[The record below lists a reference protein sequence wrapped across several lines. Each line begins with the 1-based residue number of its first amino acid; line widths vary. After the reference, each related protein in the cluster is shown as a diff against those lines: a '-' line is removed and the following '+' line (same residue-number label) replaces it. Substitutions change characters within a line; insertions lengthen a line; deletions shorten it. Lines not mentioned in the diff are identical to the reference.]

1 MPFAPVTADD
11 TAGEAPRVHK
21 FHTHPDGATA
31 SRSTGVERSQVGVGH
46 RITIPAS
53 RLGPPP
59 ISLDGSM
66 TSAYESDPIFETVPR
81 QLSNLV
87 TRIHGREIAL
97 PDFQRDFVWDA
108 TRTEELIQS
117 IISEFPVGTLLLWK
131 QGDGE
136 TFASRSFEG
145 APELGDKKP
154 AELVLDG
161 QQRLTALYQALTGVG
176 DERFYLKVDEFV
188 MVEDNYVKEFHEV
201 NFDKAVI
208 SLPVAVSKGQSK
220 KNNEILGIS
229 HFPVSHVNSFDDWL
243 DDYVEKISSGD
254 TQATPKYLKSLY
266 RRMRDKYIVPL
277 RSYGLP
283 VLTLPETTP
292 IEAVCTIF
300 ETLNRTGKP
309 LGPFELLTARYFPQG
324 VNLRDLWVEAQGN
337 YKALVD
343 FKVDPYSILQTVCLK
358 AYGSAQRS
366 DVLKKLTASDIS
378 NHWPSAVS
386 GVAGVIDML
395 QSDCGVVAPKWLP
408 YGMLLIPMGA
418 VWGDIQ
424 KLEPLDR
431 ASAYRRLQEFF
442 WCSVFTT
449 NYDQGANSQAGA
461 DYARLKEWVV
471 SGEGQAPE
479 SLNELPLSASTL
491 RSASVRRKALYC
503 GLMCLLATTRAE
515 DFHTGQAMTRHR
527 VEEVQIDSHH
537 IFPKAFL
544 SRTSAT
550 DSAELLLNRT
560 LIDAE
565 TNRIIRDKAPSQYLR
580 EMAATYGEDKLA
592 SVLSSHAIK
601 SGSESGLGNDDYAK
615 FLDERL
621 KTVVQL
627 IERVTGRTL
636 QGE

>member
-1 MPFAPVTADD
+1 
-11 TAGEAPRVHK
+11 
-21 FHTHPDGATA
+21 
-31 SRSTGVERSQVGVGH
+31 
-46 RITIPAS
+46 
-53 RLGPPP
+53 
-59 ISLDGSM
+59 M

-87 TRIHGREIAL
+87 TRIHGGEIAL

-145 APELGDKKP
+145 APDLGGKKP

-161 QQRLTALYQALTGVG
+161 QQRLTALYQALMGVG

-188 MVEDNYVKEFHEV
+188 TVEDDYVREFHEV

-208 SLPVAVSKGQSK
+208 SVPVAVSKGQVK
-220 KNNEILGIS
+220 KNEELLGIS
-229 HFPVSHVNSFDDWL
+229 HFPVSAVNRFDDWL
-243 DDYVEKISSGD
+243 DDYVDEVTSD
-254 TQATPKYLKSLY
+254 NATVDAKRLKSLY

-309 LGPFELLTARYFPQG
+309 LGPFELLTARYYPQN
-324 VNLRDLWVEAQGN
+324 VNLRDLWVEAQEN

-343 FKVDPYSILQTVCLK
+343 FKVDPYSILQTVCLR

-366 DVLKKLTASDIS
+366 DVLKKLTAADIS
-378 NHWPSAVS
+378 THWSSAVK

-395 QSDCGVVAPKWLP
+395 QSDCGLVAPKWLP

-418 VWGDIQ
+418 AWGEIQ

-431 ASAYRRLQEFF
+431 AAAYTRLQRFF

-461 DYARLKEWVV
+461 DYVRLKDWVV

-479 SLNELPLSASTL
+479 AIDELPLSASTL

-503 GLMCLLATTRAE
+503 GLMCLLVTTRAE
-515 DFHTGQAMTRHR
+515 DFHTGQAMTPYR
-527 VEEVQIDSHH
+527 VGEVQIDSHH
-537 IFPKAFL
+537 IFPKTYLAHMKA
-544 SRTSAT
+544 SES
-550 DSAELLLNRT
+550 SELLLNRT

-565 TNRIIRDKAPSQYLR
+565 TNRIIKDKAPSQYLS
-580 EMAATYGEDKLA
+580 EMAATYGVEKLEA
-592 SVLSSHAIK
+592 VLSSHAIK
-601 SGSESGLGNDDYAK
+601 SDAASGLANDDYAS

-621 KTVVQL
+621 STVVQL
-627 IERVTGRTL
+627 IERVTGRSL
-636 QGE
+636 QEE

>member
-1 MPFAPVTADD
+1 
-11 TAGEAPRVHK
+11 
-21 FHTHPDGATA
+21 
-31 SRSTGVERSQVGVGH
+31 
-46 RITIPAS
+46 
-53 RLGPPP
+53 
-59 ISLDGSM
+59 M

-87 TRIHGREIAL
+87 TRIHGREVAL

-154 AELVLDG
+154 SELVLDG
-161 QQRLTALYQALTGVG
+161 QQRLTALYQALTGAG

-188 MVEDNYVKEFHEV
+188 DVCTDYVKEFHEV
-201 NFDKAVI
+201 NFDEAVI
-208 SLPVAVSKGQSK
+208 SVPIAASKGQAK
-220 KNNEILGIS
+220 KNQELLGVS
-229 HFPVSHVNSFDDWL
+229 HFPVSDVGRFDDWL
-243 DDYVEKISSGD
+243 DDYVDVITDEVEEYS
-254 TQATPKYLKSLY
+254 AKYFKSLY

-309 LGPFELLTARYFPQG
+309 LGPFELLTARYYPQG
-324 VNLRDLWVEAQGN
+324 VNLRDLWLEAQGN
-337 YKALVD
+337 YKALLD
-343 FKVDPYSILQTVCLK
+343 FKVDPYSVLQAVCLR
-358 AYGSAQRS
+358 AHGSAQRS
-366 DVLKKLTASDIS
+366 DVLKKLTAGDIS
-378 NHWPSAVS
+378 SHWSSAVK
-386 GVAGVIDML
+386 GIAGVIDML
-395 QSDCGVVAPKWLP
+395 QSDCGLVAPKWLP

-418 VWGDIQ
+418 IWGDIQ
-424 KLEPLDR
+424 KLEPIDR
-431 ASAYRRLQEFF
+431 APAYERLQRFF

-471 SGEGQAPE
+471 AGEGNAPE
-479 SLNELPLSASTL
+479 AVSELPLSASTL

-515 DFHTGQAMTRHR
+515 DFHTGQAMTPYR
-527 VEEVQIDSHH
+527 VGEVQIDSHH
-537 IFPKAFL
+537 IFPKAYL
-544 SRTSAT
+544 ARTGAT
-550 DSAELLLNRT
+550 ESSELLLNRT

-565 TNRIIRDKAPSQYLR
+565 TNRIIKDKAPSVYLT
-580 EMAATYGEDKLA
+580 EMAAAYGSEKLE

-601 SGSESGLGNDDYAK
+601 SGSKSGLANDRYGE

-621 KTVVQL
+621 QTIVQL
-627 IERVTGRTL
+627 IEGVTGRSL
-636 QGE
+636 QEE

>member
-1 MPFAPVTADD
+1 
-11 TAGEAPRVHK
+11 
-21 FHTHPDGATA
+21 
-31 SRSTGVERSQVGVGH
+31 
-46 RITIPAS
+46 
-53 RLGPPP
+53 
-59 ISLDGSM
+59 M

-176 DERFYLKVDEFV
+176 DERYYLKVDEFV
-188 MVEDNYVKEFHEV
+188 HVTEDYVKEFHEV

-208 SLPVAVSKGQSK
+208 SVPVAVSKGQVK
-220 KNNEILGIS
+220 KNEELLGIS
-229 HFPVSHVNSFDDWL
+229 HFPVSAVSSFDDWL
-243 DDYVEKISSGD
+243 DEYVDKIISTEGS
-254 TQATPKYLKSLY
+254 ANSKYLKSLY

-309 LGPFELLTARYFPQG
+309 LGPFELLTARYYPQG
-324 VNLRDLWVEAQGN
+324 VNLRDLWVEAQDN

-343 FKVDPYSILQTVCLK
+343 FKVDPYSILQTACLR
-358 AYGSAQRS
+358 AYSSAQRS
-366 DVLKKLTASDIS
+366 DVLKKLTAADIS
-378 NHWPSAVS
+378 QHWSAAVK

-395 QSDCGVVAPKWLP
+395 QSDCGLVAPKWLP

-418 VWGDIQ
+418 VWSDIQ

-431 ASAYRRLQEFF
+431 APAYTRLQRFF

-461 DYARLKEWVV
+461 DYVRLKDWVLT
-471 SGEGQAPE
+471 GEGQAPE
-479 SLNELPLSASTL
+479 A
-491 RSASVRRKALYC
+491 
-503 GLMCLLATTRAE
+503 
-515 DFHTGQAMTRHR
+515 D
-527 VEEVQIDSHH
+527 
-537 IFPKAFL
+537 
-544 SRTSAT
+544 
-550 DSAELLLNRT
+550 
-560 LIDAE
+560 
-565 TNRIIRDKAPSQYLR
+565 
-580 EMAATYGEDKLA
+580 
-592 SVLSSHAIK
+592 
-601 SGSESGLGNDDYAK
+601 
-615 FLDERL
+615 
-621 KTVVQL
+621 
-627 IERVTGRTL
+627 
-636 QGE
+636 

>member
-1 MPFAPVTADD
+1 
-11 TAGEAPRVHK
+11 
-21 FHTHPDGATA
+21 
-31 SRSTGVERSQVGVGH
+31 
-46 RITIPAS
+46 
-53 RLGPPP
+53 
-59 ISLDGSM
+59 M

-136 TFASRSFEG
+136 TFASRGFEG

-161 QQRLTALYQALTGVG
+161 QQRLTALYQALTGAG

-188 MVEDNYVKEFHEV
+188 TLENDYVKEFHEV
-201 NFDKAVI
+201 NFDRAVI
-208 SLPVAVSKGQSK
+208 SVPVAVSKGQMR
-220 KNNEILGIS
+220 KNDELLEAS
-229 HFPVSHVNSFDDWL
+229 HFPISNVGSFDDWL
-243 DDYVEKISSGD
+243 DDYVDKLTENNK
-254 TQATPKYLKSLY
+254 TFTAKYLKSLY

-277 RSYGLP
+277 RSYGVP

-309 LGPFELLTARYFPQG
+309 LGPFELLTARYYPQG
-324 VNLRDLWVEAQGN
+324 VNLRDLWVEAQEN

-366 DVLKKLTASDIS
+366 DVLKKLTAADIS
-378 NHWPSAVS
+378 NHWSAAVK

-395 QSDCGVVAPKWLP
+395 QSDCGLVAPKWLP

-418 VWGDIQ
+418 IWSDIQ

-431 ASAYRRLQEFF
+431 ASAYTRLQRFY

-461 DYARLKEWVV
+461 DYGRLKTWVV
-471 SGEGQAPE
+471 KDSGEAPE
-479 SLNELPLSASTL
+479 ALLELPLSSSTL

-527 VEEVQIDSHH
+527 VTEVQIDSHH
-537 IFPKAFL
+537 IFPKGFL
-544 SRTSAT
+544 TRTSAT
-550 DSAELLLNRT
+550 ESPELLLNRT

-565 TNRIIRDKAPSQYLR
+565 TNRIIKDKAPSQYLG
-580 EMAATYGEDKLA
+580 EMATAYGEEKLE

-601 SGSESGLGNDDYAK
+601 SDPDSGLASDNYTR

-627 IERVTGRTL
+627 IERVTERRL
-636 QGE
+636 QEE

>member
-1 MPFAPVTADD
+1 
-11 TAGEAPRVHK
+11 
-21 FHTHPDGATA
+21 
-31 SRSTGVERSQVGVGH
+31 
-46 RITIPAS
+46 
-53 RLGPPP
+53 
-59 ISLDGSM
+59 M

-145 APELGDKKP
+145 APELGDKRP

-188 MVEDNYVKEFHEV
+188 DVDQDYVREFHEV

-208 SLPVAVSKGQSK
+208 SVPFAVSKGQAR
-220 KNNEILGIS
+220 KNEELLGVS
-229 HFPVSHVNSFDDWL
+229 HFPVSDVGSFDDWL
-243 DDYVEKISSGD
+243 DEYVD
-254 TQATPKYLKSLY
+254 TITSTDDSFSAKYLKSLY

-309 LGPFELLTARYFPQG
+309 LGPFELLTARYYPQG
-324 VNLRDLWVEAQGN
+324 VNLRDLWLEALGN

-343 FKVDPYSILQTVCLK
+343 FKVDPYSILQAVCLK

-366 DVLKKLTASDIS
+366 DVLKKLTAADIS
-378 NHWPSAVS
+378 QHWSSAVK
-386 GVAGVIDML
+386 GIAGVIDML
-395 QSDCGVVAPKWLP
+395 QSDCGLVAPKWLP

-431 ASAYRRLQEFF
+431 ASAYARLQQFF

-461 DYARLKEWVV
+461 DYARLKEWVIT
-471 SGEGQAPE
+471 GDGQAPE
-479 SLNELPLSASTL
+479 ALAELPLSSSTL

-515 DFHTGQAMTRHR
+515 DFHTGQAMTPYR
-527 VEEVQIDSHH
+527 VGEVQIDSHH
-537 IFPKAFL
+537 IFPKAYL
-544 SRTSAT
+544 ARTGGNES
-550 DSAELLLNRT
+550 SELLLNRT

-565 TNRIIRDKAPSQYLR
+565 TNRIIKDKAPSQYLG
-580 EMAATYGEDKLA
+580 EMAATYGEEKLE
-592 SVLSSHAIK
+592 SVLASHAIK
-601 SGSESGLGNDDYAK
+601 SDSSSGLANDDYGM

-627 IERVTGRTL
+627 IERVTGRSL
-636 QGE
+636 QEE

>member
-1 MPFAPVTADD
+1 
-11 TAGEAPRVHK
+11 
-21 FHTHPDGATA
+21 
-31 SRSTGVERSQVGVGH
+31 
-46 RITIPAS
+46 
-53 RLGPPP
+53 
-59 ISLDGSM
+59 M

-176 DERFYLKVDEFV
+176 DERYYLKVDEFV
-188 MVEDNYVKEFHEV
+188 HVTEDYVKEFHEV

-208 SLPVAVSKGQSK
+208 SVPVAVSKGQVK
-220 KNNEILGIS
+220 KNEELLGIS
-229 HFPVSHVNSFDDWL
+229 HFPVSAVSSFDDWL
-243 DDYVEKISSGD
+243 DEYVDKIISTEGS
-254 TQATPKYLKSLY
+254 ANSKYLKSLY

-309 LGPFELLTARYFPQG
+309 LGPFELLTARYYPQG
-324 VNLRDLWVEAQGN
+324 VNLRDLWVEAQDN

-343 FKVDPYSILQTVCLK
+343 FKVDPYSILQTACLR
-358 AYGSAQRS
+358 AYSSAQRS
-366 DVLKKLTASDIS
+366 DVLKKLTAADIS
-378 NHWPSAVS
+378 QHWSAAVK

-395 QSDCGVVAPKWLP
+395 QSDCGLVAPKWLP

-418 VWGDIQ
+418 VWSDIQ

-431 ASAYRRLQEFF
+431 APAYTRLQRFF

-461 DYARLKEWVV
+461 DYVRLKDWVLT
-471 SGEGQAPE
+471 GEGQAPE
-479 SLNELPLSASTL
+479 AIKELPLSASTL

-503 GLMCLLATTRAE
+503 GLVCLLATTRAE
-515 DFHTGQAMTRHR
+515 DFHTGQAMTPYR
-527 VEEVQIDSHH
+527 VGEVQIDSHH
-537 IFPKAFL
+537 IFPKAYL
-544 SRTSAT
+544 TRVKAT
-550 DSAELLLNRT
+550 ESPELLLNRT

-565 TNRIIRDKAPSQYLR
+565 TNRIIRDKAPSQYLS
-580 EMAATYGEDKLA
+580 EMGATYGEEKLEA
-592 SVLSSHAIK
+592 VLSSHAIK
-601 SGSESGLGNDDYAK
+601 SDPSSGLANDEYGT

-621 KTVVQL
+621 NTVVQL
-627 IERVTGRTL
+627 IERVTGRSL
-636 QGE
+636 QEE

>member
-1 MPFAPVTADD
+1 
-11 TAGEAPRVHK
+11 
-21 FHTHPDGATA
+21 
-31 SRSTGVERSQVGVGH
+31 
-46 RITIPAS
+46 
-53 RLGPPP
+53 
-59 ISLDGSM
+59 M

-145 APELGDKKP
+145 APELGNKKP

-176 DERFYLKVDEFV
+176 DERYYLKVDEFV
-188 MVEDNYVKEFHEV
+188 NVTEDYIKEFHEV

-208 SLPVAVSKGQSK
+208 SLPVAASKGQAK
-220 KNNEILGIS
+220 KNEELLDIS
-229 HFPVSHVNSFDDWL
+229 HFPVSAVSSFDDWL
-243 DDYVEKISSGD
+243 DEYVDNIISNDGSHS
-254 TQATPKYLKSLY
+254 AKYLKSLY

-309 LGPFELLTARYFPQG
+309 LGPFELLTARYYPQG
-324 VNLRDLWVEAQGN
+324 VNLRDLWVEAQDN

-343 FKVDPYSILQTVCLK
+343 FRVDPYSVLQTVCLR

-366 DVLKKLTASDIS
+366 DVLKKLTAADIS
-378 NHWPSAVS
+378 QHWSSAVK

-395 QSDCGVVAPKWLP
+395 QSDCGLVAPKWLP

-424 KLEPLDR
+424 KLEPLHR
-431 ASAYRRLQEFF
+431 APAYTRLQRFF

-461 DYARLKEWVV
+461 DYIRLKHWVV
-471 SGEGQAPE
+471 TGEGQAPE
-479 SLNELPLSASTL
+479 ALDELPLTASTL

-503 GLMCLLATTRAE
+503 GLVCLLATTRAE
-515 DFHTGQAMTRHR
+515 DFHTGQAMTPYR
-527 VEEVQIDSHH
+527 VGEVQIDSHH
-537 IFPKAFL
+537 IFPKAYL
-544 SRTSAT
+544 ARTGST
-550 DSAELLLNRT
+550 ESSELLLNRT

-565 TNRIIRDKAPSQYLR
+565 TNRIIKDKAPSQYLN
-580 EMAATYGEDKLA
+580 EMAANYGAEKLE

-601 SGSESGLGNDDYAK
+601 SDPASGLVNDNYTI
-615 FLDERL
+615 FLNERL
-621 KTVVQL
+621 NTVVQL

-636 QGE
+636 QEE

>member
-1 MPFAPVTADD
+1 
-11 TAGEAPRVHK
+11 
-21 FHTHPDGATA
+21 
-31 SRSTGVERSQVGVGH
+31 
-46 RITIPAS
+46 
-53 RLGPPP
+53 
-59 ISLDGSM
+59 M

-145 APELGDKKP
+145 APDLGDKRP

-176 DERFYLKVDEFV
+176 DERYYLKVDEFV
-188 MVEDNYVKEFHEV
+188 HVAEDYVKEFHEV
-201 NFDKAVI
+201 DFEKAII
-208 SLPVAVSKGQSK
+208 SVPVAVSRGQLK
-220 KNNEILGIS
+220 KNEELLGSS
-229 HFPVSHVNSFDDWL
+229 HFPVSDVNSFDDWL
-243 DDYVEKISSGD
+243 DDFVDGSVTIDGNSN
-254 TQATPKYLKSLY
+254 AKYLKSLY

-309 LGPFELLTARYFPQG
+309 LGPFELLTARYYPQG
-324 VNLRDLWVEAQGN
+324 VNLRDLWIEAQDN

-343 FKVDPYSILQTVCLK
+343 FKVDPYSVLQTVCLRS
-358 AYGSAQRS
+358 YGSAQRS
-366 DVLKKLTASDIS
+366 DVLKKLTASDIAE
-378 NHWPSAVS
+378 HWSAAIK

-395 QSDCGVVAPKWLP
+395 QSDCGLVAPKWLP

-418 VWGDIQ
+418 VWNDIQ
-424 KLEPLDR
+424 KLEPLER
-431 ASAYRRLQEFF
+431 APAYTRLQRFF

-461 DYARLKEWVV
+461 DYARLKDWVLT
-471 SGEGQAPE
+471 GEGQAPE
-479 SLNELPLSASTL
+479 AVKELPLSASTL

-515 DFHTGQAMTRHR
+515 DFHTGQAMTPYR
-527 VEEVQIDSHH
+527 VGEVQIDSHH
-537 IFPKAFL
+537 IFPKAYL
-544 SRTSAT
+544 ARIKASES
-550 DSAELLLNRT
+550 SELLLNRT

-565 TNRIIRDKAPSQYLR
+565 TNRIIKDKAPSHYLG
-580 EMAATYGEDKLA
+580 EMATTYGEEKLEA
-592 SVLSSHAIK
+592 VLSSHAIR
-601 SGSESGLGNDDYAK
+601 SDADSGLAK
-615 FLDERL
+615 DNYDAFLDERL
-621 KTVVQL
+621 NTVVQL
-627 IERVTGRTL
+627 IERVTGRSL
-636 QGE
+636 QEQ

>member
-1 MPFAPVTADD
+1 
-11 TAGEAPRVHK
+11 
-21 FHTHPDGATA
+21 
-31 SRSTGVERSQVGVGH
+31 
-46 RITIPAS
+46 
-53 RLGPPP
+53 
-59 ISLDGSM
+59 M

-154 AELVLDG
+154 SELVLDG
-161 QQRLTALYQALTGVG
+161 QQRLTALYQALTGSG

-188 MVEDNYVKEFHEV
+188 TVDENYIKEFHEV
-201 NFDKAVI
+201 NFDRAVI
-208 SLPVAVSKGQSK
+208 SVPVAVSKGQIK
-220 KNNEILGIS
+220 KNDELIGIS
-229 HFPVSHVNSFDDWL
+229 HFPVADVDRFDDWL
-243 DDYVEKISSGD
+243 DDYVDEITNSDHTFDG
-254 TQATPKYLKSLY
+254 KYLKSLY

-309 LGPFELLTARYFPQG
+309 LGPFELLTARYYPHG
-324 VNLRDLWVEAQGN
+324 VNLRDLWMEAQDN

-366 DVLKKLTASDIS
+366 DVLKKLTATDIS
-378 NHWPSAVS
+378 THWSSAVK
-386 GVAGVIDML
+386 GIAGVIDML
-395 QSDCGVVAPKWLP
+395 QSDCGLVAPKWLP

-424 KLEPLDR
+424 KLAPLDR
-431 ASAYRRLQEFF
+431 AAAYTRLQRFF

-461 DYARLKEWVV
+461 DYARLKDWVV
-471 SGEGQAPE
+471 SGEGQTPE
-479 SLNELPLSASTL
+479 ALDELPLSASTL

-515 DFHTGQAMTRHR
+515 DFHTGQAMTPYR
-527 VEEVQIDSHH
+527 VGEVQIDSHH
-537 IFPKAFL
+537 IFPKGFL
-544 SRTSAT
+544 TRTGAAES
-550 DSAELLLNRT
+550 SELLLNRT

-565 TNRIIRDKAPSQYLR
+565 TNRIIRDKAPSQYLS
-580 EMAATYGEDKLA
+580 EMAATYGTEKLEA
-592 SVLSSHAIK
+592 VLSSHAIK
-601 SGSESGLGNDDYAK
+601 SDSNSGLANDDYPT

-621 KTVVQL
+621 NTVVQL
-627 IERVTGRTL
+627 IERVTGRSL
-636 QGE
+636 LEE

>member
-1 MPFAPVTADD
+1 
-11 TAGEAPRVHK
+11 
-21 FHTHPDGATA
+21 
-31 SRSTGVERSQVGVGH
+31 
-46 RITIPAS
+46 
-53 RLGPPP
+53 
-59 ISLDGSM
+59 M

-87 TRIHGREIAL
+87 TRIHGREVAL

-154 AELVLDG
+154 SELVLDG

-176 DERFYLKVDEFV
+176 DERFYLKVDEFIDV
-188 MVEDNYVKEFHEV
+188 KKGYVKEFYEV
-201 NFDKAVI
+201 NFDQAVI
-208 SLPVAVSKGQSK
+208 SVPVAASKGQAK
-220 KNNEILGIS
+220 KNEELLGVS
-229 HFPVSHVNSFDDWL
+229 HFPISNVGQFDDWL
-243 DDYVEKISSGD
+243 DDYVDKITDGNEEYS
-254 TQATPKYLKSLY
+254 ARFLKSLY
-266 RRMRDKYIVPL
+266 RKMRDKYIVPL

-309 LGPFELLTARYFPQG
+309 LGPFELLTARYFPQN
-324 VNLRDLWVEAQGN
+324 VKLRDLWDEAQGN
-337 YKALVD
+337 YKALID
-343 FKVDPYSILQTVCLK
+343 FKVDPYSVLQAVSLK
-358 AYGSAQRS
+358 AHGSAQRS
-366 DVLKKLTASDIS
+366 DVLKKLTAADIS
-378 NHWPSAVS
+378 SHWSSAVK
-386 GVAGVIDML
+386 GIAGIIDML
-395 QSDCGVVAPKWLP
+395 QSDCGLIAPKWLP

-424 KLEPLDR
+424 KLEPIHR
-431 ASAYRRLQEFF
+431 ADAYARLRQFF

-461 DYARLKEWVV
+461 DYVRLKGWVADGKGV
-471 SGEGQAPE
+471 APE
-479 SLNELPLSASTL
+479 AVRELPLSSSTL

-503 GLMCLLATTRAE
+503 GLVCLLVTARAE
-515 DFHTGQAMTRHR
+515 DFHTAQAMTPYR
-527 VEEVQIDSHH
+527 VGEVQIDSHH
-537 IFPKAFL
+537 IFPKAYLIKKGFTE
-544 SRTSAT
+544 SP
-550 DSAELLLNRT
+550 ELLLNRT

-565 TNRIIRDKAPSQYLR
+565 TNRIIKDKAPSVYLS
-580 EMAATYGEDKLA
+580 EMTEAYGAEKLE

-601 SGSESGLGNDDYAK
+601 SAPESGLANDRYGD

-621 KTVVQL
+621 ETIVQL
-627 IERVTGRTL
+627 IEGVTGRSL
-636 QGE
+636 QEE

>member
-1 MPFAPVTADD
+1 
-11 TAGEAPRVHK
+11 
-21 FHTHPDGATA
+21 
-31 SRSTGVERSQVGVGH
+31 
-46 RITIPAS
+46 
-53 RLGPPP
+53 
-59 ISLDGSM
+59 M

-136 TFASRSFEG
+136 TFASRGFEG

-161 QQRLTALYQALTGVG
+161 QQRLTALYQALTGAG

-188 MVEDNYVKEFHEV
+188 TLENDYVKEFHEV
-201 NFDKAVI
+201 NFDRAVI
-208 SLPVAVSKGQSK
+208 SVPVAVSKGQMR
-220 KNNEILGIS
+220 KNDELLEAS
-229 HFPVSHVNSFDDWL
+229 HFPISDVGSFDDWL
-243 DDYVEKISSGD
+243 DDYVDKLTENNE
-254 TQATPKYLKSLY
+254 TFTAKYLKSLY

-277 RSYGLP
+277 RSYGVP

-309 LGPFELLTARYFPQG
+309 LGPFELLTARYYPQG
-324 VNLRDLWVEAQGN
+324 VNLRDLWVEAQEN

-366 DVLKKLTASDIS
+366 DVLKKLTAADIS
-378 NHWPSAVS
+378 NHWSAAVK

-395 QSDCGVVAPKWLP
+395 QSDCGLVAPKWLP

-418 VWGDIQ
+418 VWSDIQ

-431 ASAYRRLQEFF
+431 ASAYTRLQRFY

-461 DYARLKEWVV
+461 DYRRLKDWVV
-471 SGEGQAPE
+471 KDSGEAPE
-479 SLNELPLSASTL
+479 ALLELPLSSSTL

-527 VEEVQIDSHH
+527 VTEVQIDSHH

-544 SRTSAT
+544 ARTSAT
-550 DSAELLLNRT
+550 ESPELLLNRT

-565 TNRIIRDKAPSQYLR
+565 TNRIIKDKAPSQYLG
-580 EMAATYGEDKLA
+580 EMAAAYGEEKLE

-601 SGSESGLGNDDYAK
+601 SDPGSGLANDNYTG

-627 IERVTGRTL
+627 IERVTGRRL
-636 QGE
+636 QEE

>member
-1 MPFAPVTADD
+1 
-11 TAGEAPRVHK
+11 
-21 FHTHPDGATA
+21 
-31 SRSTGVERSQVGVGH
+31 
-46 RITIPAS
+46 
-53 RLGPPP
+53 
-59 ISLDGSM
+59 M

-136 TFASRSFEG
+136 NFASRSFEA

-176 DERFYLKVDEFV
+176 DERFFLKVDEFV
-188 MVEDNYVKEFHEV
+188 NVAEDYVKEFHEV
-201 NFDKAVI
+201 NFDNAVI
-208 SLPVAVSKGQSK
+208 SVPVAVSKGQVK
-220 KNNEILGIS
+220 KNEELLGIS
-229 HFPVSHVNSFDDWL
+229 HFPVSGVSSFDDWL
-243 DDYVEKISSGD
+243 DEYVDKVISRDGSSN
-254 TQATPKYLKSLY
+254 AKYLKSLY

-309 LGPFELLTARYFPQG
+309 LGPFELLTARYYPQG
-324 VNLRDLWVEAQGN
+324 VNLRDLWVEAQDN

-343 FKVDPYSILQTVCLK
+343 FKVDPYSILQTVSLR
-358 AYGSAQRS
+358 AHSSAQRS
-366 DVLKKLTASDIS
+366 DVLKKLTAADIS
-378 NHWPSAVS
+378 QHWSAAVK

-395 QSDCGVVAPKWLP
+395 QSDCGLVAPKWLP

-418 VWGDIQ
+418 VWSDIQ

-431 ASAYRRLQEFF
+431 APAYTRLQRFF

-461 DYARLKEWVV
+461 DYVRLKDWVLT
-471 SGEGQAPE
+471 GQGQVPE
-479 SLNELPLSASTL
+479 AIQELPLSASTL

-503 GLMCLLATTRAE
+503 GLVCLLATTRAE
-515 DFHTGQAMTRHR
+515 DFHTGQAMTPYR
-527 VEEVQIDSHH
+527 VGEVQIDSHH
-537 IFPKAFL
+537 IFPKAYL
-544 SRTSAT
+544 ARTNTTES
-550 DSAELLLNRT
+550 SELLLNRT

-565 TNRIIRDKAPSQYLR
+565 TNRIIKDKAPSHYLS
-580 EMAATYGEDKLA
+580 EMAATYGEEKLEA
-592 SVLSSHAIK
+592 VLSSHAIK
-601 SGSESGLGNDDYAK
+601 SDASSGLANDDYGT

-621 KTVVQL
+621 NTVVQL
-627 IERVTGRTL
+627 IERVTGRSL
-636 QGE
+636 QEE

>member
-1 MPFAPVTADD
+1 M
-11 TAGEAPRVHK
+11 
-21 FHTHPDGATA
+21 
-31 SRSTGVERSQVGVGH
+31 S
-46 RITIPAS
+46 
-53 RLGPPP
+53 
-59 ISLDGSM
+59 
-66 TSAYESDPIFETVPR
+66 SAYESDPIFETVPR

-108 TRTEELIQS
+108 SRTEELIQS

-136 TFASRSFEG
+136 SFASRSFEG
-145 APELGDKKP
+145 APDLGDKKP

-176 DERFYLKVDEFV
+176 DERYYLKVDEFV
-188 MVEDNYVKEFHEV
+188 TVENDYIKEFHEV
-201 NFDKAVI
+201 NFDRAVI
-208 SLPVAVSKGQSK
+208 SVPVPTNKAQAR
-220 KNNEILGIS
+220 KNQEILGAS
-229 HFPVSHVNSFDDWL
+229 HFPVADVNSFDDWL
-243 DDYVEKISSGD
+243 DDYVEYITGSDETFS
-254 TQATPKYLKSLY
+254 AKYLKSLY

-324 VNLRDLWVEAQGN
+324 VNLRDLWIEAQEN

-343 FKVDPYSILQTVCLK
+343 FKVDPYSVLQTVCLK
-358 AYGSAQRS
+358 AYASAQRS
-366 DVLKKLTASDIS
+366 DVLKKLTALDIS
-378 NHWPSAVS
+378 THWSSAVS
-386 GVAGVIDML
+386 GIAGVIDML
-395 QSDCGVVAPKWLP
+395 QSDCGLVAPKWLP
-408 YGMLLIPMGA
+408 YGMLLMPMGA
-418 VWGDIQ
+418 VWGDVQ
-424 KLEPLDR
+424 KLEPLGR
-431 ASAYRRLQEFF
+431 AAAYSRLQRFF

-461 DYARLKEWVV
+461 DYARLKEWVI
-471 SGEGQAPE
+471 SGDGQAPE
-479 SLNELPLSASTL
+479 ALDELPLSASTL

-503 GLMCLLATTRAE
+503 GLMCLLATARAE
-515 DFHTGQAMTRHR
+515 DFHTGQAMTPYR
-527 VEEVQIDSHH
+527 VGEVQIDSHH

-544 SRTSAT
+544 TRSGVTE
-550 DSAELLLNRT
+550 SAELLLNRT

-565 TNRIIRDKAPSQYLR
+565 TNRIIKDKAPSKYLS
-580 EMAATYGEDKLA
+580 EMAATYGEDKLK
-592 SVLSSHAIK
+592 SVLSSHAIR
-601 SGSESGLGNDDYAK
+601 SDSDSGLANDDYAK

-621 KTVVQL
+621 HTVIQL
-627 IERVTGRTL
+627 IERVTERRL
-636 QGE
+636 QEE

>member
-1 MPFAPVTADD
+1 
-11 TAGEAPRVHK
+11 
-21 FHTHPDGATA
+21 
-31 SRSTGVERSQVGVGH
+31 
-46 RITIPAS
+46 
-53 RLGPPP
+53 
-59 ISLDGSM
+59 M

-87 TRIHGREIAL
+87 TRIHGGEIAL

-145 APELGDKKP
+145 APDLGGKKP

-161 QQRLTALYQALTGVG
+161 QQRLTALYQALMGVG

-188 MVEDNYVKEFHEV
+188 TVEDDYVREFHEV

-208 SLPVAVSKGQSK
+208 SVPVAVSKGQVK
-220 KNNEILGIS
+220 KNEELLGIS
-229 HFPVSHVNSFDDWL
+229 HFPVSAVNRFDDWL
-243 DDYVEKISSGD
+243 DDYVDEVTSD
-254 TQATPKYLKSLY
+254 NATVDAKRLKSLY

-309 LGPFELLTARYFPQG
+309 LGPFELLTARYYPQN
-324 VNLRDLWVEAQGN
+324 VNLRDLWVEAQEN

-343 FKVDPYSILQTVCLK
+343 FKVDPYSILQTVCLR

-366 DVLKKLTASDIS
+366 DVLKKLTAADIS
-378 NHWPSAVS
+378 THWSSAVK

-395 QSDCGVVAPKWLP
+395 QSDCGLVAPKWLP

-418 VWGDIQ
+418 AWGEIQ

-431 ASAYRRLQEFF
+431 AAAYTRLQRFF

-461 DYARLKEWVV
+461 DYVRLKDWVV

-479 SLNELPLSASTL
+479 AIDELPLSASTL

-503 GLMCLLATTRAE
+503 GLMCLLVTTRAE
-515 DFHTGQAMTRHR
+515 DFHTGQAMTPYR
-527 VEEVQIDSHH
+527 VGEVQIDSHH
-537 IFPKAFL
+537 IFPKAYL
-544 SRTSAT
+544 AHMKASES
-550 DSAELLLNRT
+550 SELLLNRT

-565 TNRIIRDKAPSQYLR
+565 TNRIIKDKAPSQYLS
-580 EMAATYGEDKLA
+580 EMAATYGVEKLEA
-592 SVLSSHAIK
+592 VLSSHAIK
-601 SGSESGLGNDDYAK
+601 SDAASGLANDDYAS

-621 KTVVQL
+621 STVVQL
-627 IERVTGRTL
+627 IERVTGRSL
-636 QGE
+636 QEE

>member
-1 MPFAPVTADD
+1 
-11 TAGEAPRVHK
+11 
-21 FHTHPDGATA
+21 
-31 SRSTGVERSQVGVGH
+31 
-46 RITIPAS
+46 
-53 RLGPPP
+53 
-59 ISLDGSM
+59 M

-136 TFASRSFEG
+136 TFASRNFEG

-161 QQRLTALYQALTGVG
+161 QQRLTALYQALTGAG

-188 MVEDNYVKEFHEV
+188 STAEDYVKEFHEV

-208 SLPVAVSKGQSK
+208 SVPVAVSKGQVK
-220 KNNEILGIS
+220 KNEELLGIS
-229 HFPVSHVNSFDDWL
+229 HFPVSGVSSFDDWL
-243 DDYVEKISSGD
+243 DEYVDNVVSNDGSSN
-254 TQATPKYLKSLY
+254 AKYLKSLY

-309 LGPFELLTARYFPQG
+309 LGPFELLTARYYPQG
-324 VNLRDLWVEAQGN
+324 VNLRDLWVEAQDN
-337 YKALVD
+337 YKALID
-343 FKVDPYSILQTVCLK
+343 FRVDPYSILQTVCLR

-366 DVLKKLTASDIS
+366 DVLKKLTAADIS
-378 NHWPSAVS
+378 QHWSAAVK

-395 QSDCGVVAPKWLP
+395 QSDCGLVAPKWLP

-418 VWGDIQ
+418 VWSDIQ

-431 ASAYRRLQEFF
+431 APAYTRLQRFF

-461 DYARLKEWVV
+461 DYGRLKDWVLT
-471 SGEGQAPE
+471 GEGQSPE
-479 SLNELPLSASTL
+479 ALEELPLSASTL

-503 GLMCLLATTRAE
+503 GLVCLLATTRAE
-515 DFHTGQAMTRHR
+515 DFHTGQAMTPYR
-527 VEEVQIDSHH
+527 VGEVQIDSHH
-537 IFPKAFL
+537 IFPKAYL
-544 SRTSAT
+544 TRAKAAESP
-550 DSAELLLNRT
+550 ELLLNRT

-565 TNRIIRDKAPSQYLR
+565 TNRIIRDKAPSQYLS
-580 EMAATYGEDKLA
+580 EMATTYGEEKLEA
-592 SVLSSHAIK
+592 VLSSHAIK
-601 SGSESGLGNDDYAK
+601 SDSSSGLANDNYST

-621 KTVVQL
+621 NTVVQL
-627 IERVTGRTL
+627 IERVTGRSL
-636 QGE
+636 HEE